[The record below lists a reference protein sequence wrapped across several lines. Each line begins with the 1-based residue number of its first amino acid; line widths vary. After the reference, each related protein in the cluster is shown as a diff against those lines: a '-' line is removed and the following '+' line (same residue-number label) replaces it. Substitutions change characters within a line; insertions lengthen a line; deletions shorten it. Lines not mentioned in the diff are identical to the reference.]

1 MKINNLF
8 FIFFF
13 VFILS
18 SCNKYLGTIE
28 PNYEPKN
35 TISDIFLKDT
45 SYIEVENL
53 SMTKITHPKH
63 IDKNTNLNFEKVTK
77 FKKIDQNTNILFFDN
92 YLYLNLKNLIFIFDE
107 NSNIQKIKIN
117 LKKNE
122 NIILIFEYK
131 KNIYLVTD
139 RSKLFKL
146 NKTTYDLISDF
157 SIFIGNTPILKD
169 GKLVIFSIFGE
180 VSEIDLDKII
190 INKKGLFTTNHGV
203 VDNYKI
209 YQNNEYILYLYNS
222 GTLLTLDKT
231 NNVLKDNYYLE
242 DLNILSTIGIF
253 SDLLDTPFLYKNHL
267 YFLDRSGLVSIFNPN
282 NSNTLWEID
291 MSDTI
296 IDYSFSI
303 EGYLTLLTFN
313 NINIYNQNGD
323 LIKFFNHNL
332 DNPIS
337 IFGINENLH
346 IISENG
352 IHSFDINTNEQFNFI
367 KNKFTSDLDVYL
379 NFSKIYIKDNNHL
392 YILE

>member
-8 FIFFF
+8 LIFFF
-13 VFILS
+13 VFILP
-18 SCNKYLGTIE
+18 SCNRYIGTIE

-35 TISDIFLKDT
+35 TISDIFLKDI

-77 FKKIDQNTNILFFDN
+77 FKKIDQYTNILFFDN
-92 YLYLNLKNLIFIFDE
+92 YLYLNLKNLIFIFDK
-107 NSNIQKIKIN
+107 NNKIQKIKIN

-122 NIILIFEYK
+122 NIIFIFEYK

-139 RSKLFKL
+139 RAKIFKL
-146 NKTTYDLISDF
+146 NKTSYDLISDF

-169 GKLVIFSIFGE
+169 GKLLIFSIFGE
-180 VSEIDLDKII
+180 VSEIDLDKIT
-190 INKKGLFTTNHGV
+190 INNKGLFSTNHGV
-203 VDNYKI
+203 VDNFKT
-209 YQNNEYILYLYNS
+209 YQNNEHIIYLYNS

-282 NSNTLWEID
+282 NSNTFWEID
-291 MSDTI
+291 TSDTI
-296 IDYSFSI
+296 IDYAFSI
-303 EGYLTLLTFN
+303 EGYLTLLTYN

-323 LIKFFNHNL
+323 LIKFFKHNL

-352 IHSFDINTNEQFNFI
+352 IHSFDINTNEQFKFI
-367 KNKFTSDLDVYL
+367 KNKFTPDLDVYL

>member
-1 MKINNLF
+1 M
-8 FIFFF
+8 
-13 VFILS
+13 S
-18 SCNKYLGTIE
+18 SCNKYIGTIE

-53 SMTKITHPKH
+53 SMTKITHPKR

-77 FKKIDQNTNILFFDN
+77 FKNIDQNTNILFFDN

-122 NIILIFEYK
+122 NIIFIFEYK

-146 NKTTYDLISDF
+146 NKTTYDLVFDF

-169 GKLVIFSIFGE
+169 GKLLIFSIFGE
-180 VSEIDLDKII
+180 VSEIDLDKIT
-190 INKKGLFTTNHGV
+190 INNNGLFTTNHGV
-203 VDNYKI
+203 VDNYKT
-209 YQNNEYILYLYNS
+209 YQYNEYILYLFNS

-291 MSDTI
+291 LSDTI

-323 LIKFFNHNL
+323 LIKFFKHNL

-346 IISENG
+346 IISEKG

-379 NFSKIYIKDNNHL
+379 NFSNIYIKDNNHL